1 MLAAA
6 AAPLSVDVI
15 VLDPTPECPASVAA
29 EQIVGAFDAPDA
41 VEKLARQAD
50 VLTFEIELADPELL
64 AQVSDRHDVPVHPD
78 PETLRTIQDKL
89 VQNRALA
96 DAGVPIPAFR
106 AVDGPADLAAA
117 VETFDG
123 GMLKARTGGY
133 DGRGNAPVM
142 PGDDPEQALR
152 EVVGAGEPTA
162 ETASDVDSVEGAAM
176 AEELIEFDREL
187 SVIGVVGDGET
198 DAFDVGENVHEDEI
212 LRETIVPARVDP
224 ATRERAHEVASE
236 VLELL
241 DGRGVYGIELFEV
254 GGEILVN
261 EIAPRPHNSGHWS
274 IEGAVTSQFEQHARA
289 VLGWPLGSTERRCQ
303 TVMANILGDVSE
315 PRPARLDGIAPVLD
329 AEGAAL
335 HWYGKDQAR
344 PLRKMGHLTLLP
356 TADGDTDRATL
367 LDRAR
372 ALRDR
377 TTFEAAQNPD

>member
-29 EQIVGAFDAPDA
+29 EQIVGAFDDPDA

-162 ETASDVDSVEGAAM
+162 ETASDLDSVEGAAM

>member
-29 EQIVGAFDAPDA
+29 EQIVGAFDDPDA

>member
-29 EQIVGAFDAPDA
+29 EQIVGAFDDPDA
-41 VEKLARQAD
+41 VDELARQAD
-50 VLTFEIELADPELL
+50 VLTFEIELADPDLL

-123 GMLKARTGGY
+123 VMLKARTGGY
-133 DGRGNAPVM
+133 DGRGNVPVM

-152 EVVGAGEPTA
+152 EVVGAGESTA
-162 ETASDVDSVEGAAM
+162 ETAPDIDSFEGAAM
-176 AEELIEFDREL
+176 AEELVEFDREL

-224 ATRERAHEVASE
+224 ATRERAQETADE
-236 VLELL
+236 VLEML

-315 PRPARLDGIAPVLD
+315 PRPARLEGIAPVLD

-335 HWYGKDQAR
+335 HWYGKAQAR

-356 TADGDTDRATL
+356 TGGRDADRATL

-372 ALRDR
+372 ALRDE
-377 TTFEAAQNPD
+377 TTFEAAQESD

>member
-29 EQIVGAFDAPDA
+29 EQIVGAFDDPDA

-241 DGRGVYGIELFEV
+241 EGRGVYGIELFEV